1 MFHIGF
7 LSKASNLSA
16 ASVKLRK
23 SLSWT
28 PLRLFGV
35 EFEEQGDAVGVCCRR
50 LQSIC
55 LVDKRVEVRVGF
67 HEIGRHRK
75 QMQDRHRPALEAA
88 GHDLVAQGRKGASPA
103 SHPLQVRPTRGVLKP
118 SRQVSSTGS
127 SPRHDFARHLI
138 DSA

>member
-7 LSKASNLSA
+7 LSKASDLSA

-35 EFEEQGDAVGVCCRR
+35 ELEKQGDAVGVCCRR

-67 HEIGRHRK
+67 HEIGRHRERIVEVCQRRAWVRGARVK
-75 QMQDRHRPALEAA
+75 LLYTIVLE
-88 GHDLVAQGRKGASPA
+88 
-103 SHPLQVRPTRGVLKP
+103 
-118 SRQVSSTGS
+118 
-127 SPRHDFARHLI
+127 
-138 DSA
+138 